1 MSTIQLSERV
11 QRVQPSATIA
21 ISTLAREMRAAGRDV
36 LSLSAGE
43 PDFDTPEHVRTAAAA
58 AMEAG
63 DTRYTTADG
72 TPELKRAI
80 CRKFARDNALAFE
93 PAQISVGAGAKQV
106 LFNACAALLNP
117 GDEAMIPAPYW
128 VSYPD
133 IVKLCDGAPVIV
145 PASIENG
152 YKITPEQVE
161 SAMTERTRLFFLNT
175 PGNPTGI
182 SYTRPELEALGEAL
196 SAHQR
201 VVVVSDDIYEHIFWG
216 DAPWLTP
223 AQVWT
228 EMRDRIVTVNG
239 VSKAYA
245 MTGWRIGYAGANVD
259 LVNAMRKLCS
269 QTTANPC
276 SISQAGAAAALEG
289 DQSLLE
295 VMRTAFRKRHE
306 YLYQAISA
314 MPGLRCAPAQGAFY
328 LFVDAREA
336 IESRGLAND
345 TELAELILSEAE
357 VALVPGAAF
366 GAEGHLRFSFACG
379 MDDLKEA
386 VRRINRLLA
395 RGRHRG

>member
-1 MSTIQLSERV
+1 MSSIQLSERV
-11 QRVQPSATIA
+11 QRVKPSATIA
-21 ISTLAREMRAAGRDV
+21 ISTLAREMRAEGRDV

-43 PDFDTPEHVRTAAAA
+43 PDFDTPEHVRAAAAA

-63 DTRYTTADG
+63 DTRYTAADG
-72 TPELKRAI
+72 TPALKRAI
-80 CRKFARDNALAFE
+80 CNKFARDNALEFE

-106 LFNACAALLNP
+106 LFNTCAALLNP
-117 GDEAMIPAPYW
+117 GDEAIIPAPYW

-133 IVKLCDGAPVIV
+133 IVKLCDGSPVIV
-145 PASIENG
+145 PAGIESG

-161 SAMTERTRLFFLNT
+161 SAITGRTRIFFLNT
-175 PGNPTGI
+175 PGNPTGV
-182 SYTRPELEALGEAL
+182 SYTQAELEALGEVL
-196 SAHQR
+196 SAHEQI
-201 VVVVSDDIYEHIFWG
+201 VVVSDDIYEHIYWG
-216 DAPWLTP
+216 DTPWLTP

-228 EMRDRIVTVNG
+228 GMRDRIVTING

-245 MTGWRIGYAGANVD
+245 MTGWRIGYAGASAE

-276 SISQAGAAAALEG
+276 SISQAAAAAALEG
-289 DQSLLE
+289 DQSMLE
-295 VMRTAFRKRHE
+295 TMRAAFQQRYE

-314 MPGLRCAPAQGAFY
+314 TPGMRCAPAQGAFY

-336 IESRGLAND
+336 IGAKGLSSD

-379 MDDLKEA
+379 MDDLEEA
-386 VRRINRLLA
+386 VRRIRRLLA
-395 RGRHRG
+395 